1 MNLRNKKM
9 QLQINKIVGIYN
21 SKIIVID
28 TIFSEK
34 HDGLF
39 NLILSEFET
48 ISKRQIIKDPAILN
62 SEHRSE
68 FEILYNNLS
77 EEEKEKLNK
86 VIGKKGKDFMEF
98 NFIDR
103 LKELPKNG
111 GSLGVC
117 KWDCVLDFN
126 LAKLLIANSLYGAF
140 TANFAKPYLKN
151 AISNS
156 KLRELMEQ

>member
-1 MNLRNKKM
+1 
-9 QLQINKIVGIYN
+9 
-21 SKIIVID
+21 
-28 TIFSEK
+28 
-34 HDGLF
+34 
-39 NLILSEFET
+39 
-48 ISKRQIIKDPAILN
+48 
-62 SEHRSE
+62 
-68 FEILYNNLS
+68 
-77 EEEKEKLNK
+77 
-86 VIGKKGKDFMEF
+86 MEF

-156 KLRELMEQ
+156 KFKELMEQ

>member
-1 MNLRNKKM
+1 M

-21 SKIIVID
+21 SKIIV
-28 TIFSEK
+28 
-34 HDGLF
+34 
-39 NLILSEFET
+39 
-48 ISKRQIIKDPAILN
+48 
-62 SEHRSE
+62 

>member
-1 MNLRNKKM
+1 M

-62 SEHRSE
+62 S
-68 FEILYNNLS
+68 
-77 EEEKEKLNK
+77 
-86 VIGKKGKDFMEF
+86 
-98 NFIDR
+98 
-103 LKELPKNG
+103 
-111 GSLGVC
+111 
-117 KWDCVLDFN
+117 
-126 LAKLLIANSLYGAF
+126 
-140 TANFAKPYLKN
+140 
-151 AISNS
+151 
-156 KLRELMEQ
+156 

>member
-1 MNLRNKKM
+1 M

-21 SKIIVID
+21 GKIIVID

-48 ISKRQIIKDPAILN
+48 ITKRQIIRDPTILN
-62 SEHRSE
+62 NEHRSE

-77 EEEKEKLNK
+77 TDEKDKLNK

-98 NFIDR
+98 NFKDR
-103 LKELPKNG
+103 LKELPKVG

-117 KWDCVLDFN
+117 KWDCVLN
-126 LAKLLIANSLYGAF
+126 LELAKLLIANSLYGGF

-151 AISNS
+151 SISNS
-156 KLRELMEQ
+156 KLKELMEQ

>member
-1 MNLRNKKM
+1 M

-39 NLILSEFET
+39 NLI
-48 ISKRQIIKDPAILN
+48 
-62 SEHRSE
+62 
-68 FEILYNNLS
+68 LS

-140 TANFAKPYLKN
+140 TDNFAKPYLKN

>member
-48 ISKRQIIKDPAILN
+48 ITKRQIIKDPAILN
-62 SEHRSE
+62 SERRSE
-68 FEILYNNLS
+68 FETLYNNLT
-77 EEEKEKLNK
+77 EEEKQKLNK
-86 VIGKKGKDFMEF
+86 IIGKKGKDFMEF

-156 KLRELMEQ
+156 KFKELMEQ

>member
-1 MNLRNKKM
+1 M

-48 ISKRQIIKDPAILN
+48 ITKRQIIKDPAILN

-68 FEILYNNLS
+68 FETLYNNLT
-77 EEEKEKLNK
+77 EEEKQKLNK
-86 VIGKKGKDFMEF
+86 IIGKKGKDFMEF

-103 LKELPKNG
+103 SSKITHSKQSIRSIYSQFCKTLLKK
-111 GSLGVC
+111 C
-117 KWDCVLDFN
+117 
-126 LAKLLIANSLYGAF
+126 Y
-140 TANFAKPYLKN
+140 
-151 AISNS
+151 
-156 KLRELMEQ
+156 

>member
-48 ISKRQIIKDPAILN
+48 
-62 SEHRSE
+62 
-68 FEILYNNLS
+68 LYNNLT
-77 EEEKEKLNK
+77 EEEKQKLNK
-86 VIGKKGKDFMEF
+86 IIGKKGKDFMEF

-156 KLRELMEQ
+156 KLKELMEQ

>member
-28 TIFSEK
+28 TIYSEK

-48 ISKRQIIKDPAILN
+48 
-62 SEHRSE
+62 
-68 FEILYNNLS
+68 LYNNLTA
-77 EEEKEKLNK
+77 EEKQKLNK
-86 VIGKKGKDFMEF
+86 IIGKKGKDFMEF

-156 KLRELMEQ
+156 KLKELMEQ

>member
-28 TIFSEK
+28 TIYSEK

-48 ISKRQIIKDPAILN
+48 
-62 SEHRSE
+62 
-68 FEILYNNLS
+68 LYNNLTA
-77 EEEKEKLNK
+77 EEKQKLNK
-86 VIGKKGKDFMEF
+86 IIGKKGKDFMEF

-117 KWDCVLDFN
+117 
-126 LAKLLIANSLYGAF
+126 SHG
-140 TANFAKPYLKN
+140 
-151 AISNS
+151 
-156 KLRELMEQ
+156 

>member
-48 ISKRQIIKDPAILN
+48 ITKRQIIKDPAILN

-68 FEILYNNLS
+68 FETLYNNL
-77 EEEKEKLNK
+77 
-86 VIGKKGKDFMEF
+86 
-98 NFIDR
+98 
-103 LKELPKNG
+103 
-111 GSLGVC
+111 
-117 KWDCVLDFN
+117 
-126 LAKLLIANSLYGAF
+126 
-140 TANFAKPYLKN
+140 T
-151 AISNS
+151 
-156 KLRELMEQ
+156 